1 MARVARVVVPGAPHH
16 VHLVGVPASAD
27 GLRGAIGKV
36 RRGYSRHGRFREGW
50 RGHLSQ
56 GRFASLPMGEA
67 HTLEA
72 ARDAELNPVR
82 ARLLAAPAY
91 RRGRAS
97 RARRSS
103 RPPLC
108 GARLEGTDRAGQ
120 ESHDARL

>member
-27 GLRGAIGKV
+27 GLRGAIGTV
-36 RRGYSRHGRFREGW
+36 RRGYSRHVRFREGW

-97 RARRSS
+97 TPTASPTQFTPSAVRCAARGDRSRRARE
-103 RPPLC
+103 P
-108 GARLEGTDRAGQ
+108 
-120 ESHDARL
+120 